1 MKIKSIAYDK
11 MEMTRFIKSHRVDIL
26 FISFLIGYTIFLY
39 SYVSII
45 RVPADD
51 ASSYLSNA
59 RSWIH
64 NTPLVSTYRAP
75 LISWF
80 ISIVWIFTGENWTV
94 IQNLQPLFTLAAG
107 IILYLTIKKHK
118 GKLFAFGVSSLTLLN
133 PTVFFWSTQIMTENI
148 SLFFLIL
155 SLYFIKSERQS
166 HWFLAG
172 IVIGLTFAS
181 RYYIL
186 IEAII
191 IFVIECM
198 IRRNRKLA
206 TITIIGAIPIVVI
219 AILAPAIKTGT
230 VLPAADTEAHFTIL
244 LSPYYL
250 QNSIDIWGLPFLL
263 VPLAFIFRRTYTD
276 KYNYTFIA
284 WFIVSLVF
292 WSAISNPILHVPRYT
307 MQFTP
312 AVYFLAILAIENI
325 TKMNL
330 SKKSLY
336 GKAKRFKTK

>member
-1 MKIKSIAYDK
+1 MKIKSIAFDK
-11 MEMTRFIKSHRVDIL
+11 MEIISFIKSHRVDIL

-64 NTPLVSTYRAP
+64 NTPLVSIYRAP

-94 IQNLQPLFTLAAG
+94 IQNLQPMFTLAAG

-172 IVIGLTFAS
+172 IAIGLTFAS

-191 IFVIECM
+191 IFVVECM
-198 IRRNRKLA
+198 VRRNRKLA
-206 TITIIGAIPIVVI
+206 TRTIMGAIPIVAIV
-219 AILAPAIKTGT
+219 ILAPAIKTGT
-230 VLPAADTEAHFTIL
+230 VMPAADTESHFTLL

-263 VPLAFIFRRTYTD
+263 VPLAFIFRKTYAD

-307 MQFTP
+307 VQFTP

-330 SKKSLY
+330 SKASLY
-336 GKAKRFKTK
+336 EKSKRFTTK

>member
-1 MKIKSIAYDK
+1 MKIKSIAFDK
-11 MEMTRFIKSHRVDIL
+11 MEIISFVKLHWIDIL
-26 FISFLIGYTIFLY
+26 FVSFLIGYTIFLY

-59 RSWIH
+59 RSWIQ

-80 ISIVWIFTGENWTV
+80 ISVVWIFTGENWTV
-94 IQNLQPLFTLAAG
+94 IQNLQPTFTLAAG

-118 GKLFAFGVSSLTLLN
+118 GKLFAFGVSSMTLLN
-133 PTVFFWSTQIMTENI
+133 PTVFFWTTQIMTENI

-172 IVIGLTFAS
+172 IAIGLTFAS

-186 IEAII
+186 FEAII
-191 IFVIECM
+191 IFVVEC
-198 IRRNRKLA
+198 IVRRNRKLA
-206 TITIIGAIPIVVI
+206 TRTIMGAIPIITI
-219 AILAPAIKTGT
+219 AILAPTIKTGIFM
-230 VLPAADTEAHFTIL
+230 PADPAQPQFSLL
-244 LSPYYL
+244 LSPYYF
-250 QNSIDIWGLPFLL
+250 QHSIGIWGLPFVL
-263 VPLAFIFRRTYTD
+263 VPLAFVFRRTYAD

-284 WFIVSLVF
+284 WFIVSLLF
-292 WSAISNPILHVPRYT
+292 WSAISNPNLHHTRYAL
-307 MQFTP
+307 QFTP

-325 TKMNL
+325 TKLNL
-330 SKKSLY
+330 SKASLY
-336 GKAKRFKTK
+336 GKAKRFTAK